1 MFLSIFL
8 GVIFGVLVLVMGM
21 VIVGAITDKRRY
33 GKAFPTHGMT
43 KPAEKLFYEYTALP
57 ADSRPFPDIIS
68 VLKGLDEF
76 HSTDDDINDH
86 FNANRHLVDSPGYE
100 FSWNGRCGHVRCRP
114 HDYVELHRAIETVS
128 RAIAEKERVIAEAK
142 VAGRG
147 DAAEQLVEALRAEAD
162 IQMQVTKE
170 LL

>member
-33 GKAFPTHGMT
+33 GKAFPVHGMT
-43 KPAEKLFYEYTALP
+43 QPAKQLFYEYTALP
-57 ADSRPFPDIIS
+57 KDSRPFPDIIS

-76 HSTDDDINDH
+76 HSTDDDINGH
-86 FNANRHLVDSPGYE
+86 FNTGNRDDGYK

-114 HDYVELHRAIETVS
+114 HDYVDLHRAIETVS